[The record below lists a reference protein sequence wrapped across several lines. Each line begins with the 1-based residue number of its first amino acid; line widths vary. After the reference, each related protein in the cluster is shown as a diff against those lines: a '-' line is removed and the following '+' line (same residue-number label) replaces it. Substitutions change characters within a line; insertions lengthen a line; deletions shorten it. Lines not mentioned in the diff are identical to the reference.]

1 MGPEPFLCRIR
12 ILINLRYC
20 EKATKFG
27 KKIHFMFEITWWE
40 IFSIFCGLL
49 RIYELYPNNF
59 SNYSQEFLLKKFGLI
74 VEKGGRNARCIFG
87 SWFLQL
93 FMSSSR
99 DISGQPALG
108 PVKALNKIVR
118 FGYKNTFLC
127 IPLISQ
133 FKVGTL
139 SSTYFKLAVS

>member
-59 SNYSQEFLLKKFGLI
+59 SKKNLSESLLKNFWPHCG
-74 VEKGGRNARCIFG
+74 EGRA
-87 SWFLQL
+87 
-93 FMSSSR
+93 
-99 DISGQPALG
+99 
-108 PVKALNKIVR
+108 
-118 FGYKNTFLC
+118 
-127 IPLISQ
+127 
-133 FKVGTL
+133 
-139 SSTYFKLAVS
+139 